1 MTITIDTSRVE
12 LLVREH
18 AMLRMQGLADT
29 FVERAQQ
36 NASRRTG
43 EMADSISHD
52 LPEDRGERITCTATC
67 TAEYAQ
73 YQEEG
78 TGIYGPEGVPIT
90 PRSSP
95 VLVFDWP
102 AAGGIVFARSVQ
114 GSEPTHFW
122 SRTIED
128 WPLIVSASS

>member
-1 MTITIDTSRVE
+1 MSVVDTSRLEEAVRMHGVE
-12 LLVREH
+12 
-18 AMLRMQGLADT
+18 RMNALADN

-43 EMADSISHD
+43 ALADSISHD
-52 LPEDRGERITCTATC
+52 EPRDEGDHITCTATC
-67 TAEYAQ
+67 TAEYAL

-78 TGIYGPEGVPIT
+78 TGIFGPDGVPIT
-90 PRSSP
+90 PTHAK

-102 AAGGIVFARSVQ
+102 AAGGIVFARSVI
-114 GSEPTHFW
+114 GSEPTRFW

-128 WPLIVSASS
+128 WPTIVALS